1 MAAKELKER
10 KEGGNERKGLCPQN
24 TQMDADE
31 AGFIPIG
38 VNARALAIADA
49 AEHAFPFSRG
59 WRLSGRSLAKAD
71 GSRFKKFP
79 GQGFGP
85 RISGFDH
92 FREPF
97 VLATDPNCANR
108 RGWMNRIMQIY
119 G

>member
-49 AEHAFPFSRG
+49 AEHVFPFSRG
-59 WRLSGRSLAKAD
+59 SRLSGRSLAKAD
-71 GSRFKKFP
+71 GSRSKNSP
-79 GQGFGP
+79 GKDLGRGFQGLT
-85 RISGFDH
+85 ISAS
-92 FREPF
+92 RSCWLP
-97 VLATDPNCANR
+97 L
-108 RGWMNRIMQIY
+108 QIARA
-119 G
+119 GGIE